1 MTQDEIKVGDLVMT
15 PNGKA
20 IVIHIDSTSCL
31 VPFLVEYQNKST
43 IWYSNELIHKLPPEQ
58 PPATQLFTATER
70 RDRVWDLAAS
80 LWRQNRNLADKQCV
94 EMAESLMVEFE
105 ATYNK
110 EST

>member
-20 IVIHIDSTSCL
+20 IVIHIDSTRCL

-58 PPATQLFTATER
+58 PTAEQLFTPTER
-70 RDRVWDLAAS
+70 LDRVWELAAS

-94 EMAESLMVEFE
+94 EMAEKLMVEFE